1 MWIHKEE
8 AKQES
13 SRRLRLWM
21 SPPQN
26 EQKPEDKSERPK
38 MNQTMNDEAT
48 HNHQLE
54 LRAMCCH
61 LPFQRPDQD

>member
-8 AKQES
+8 AKQEL
-13 SRRLRLWM
+13 SRRLQLRM
-21 SPPQN
+21 SPSQN
-26 EQKPEDKSERPK
+26 DQIPEDRNDQLR
-38 MNQTMNDEAT
+38 MNLTMNDEAT

>member
-8 AKQES
+8 AKQEL
-13 SRRLRLWM
+13 SRRFQLQM

-26 EQKPEDKSERPK
+26 EQNLEDKSVRPK
-38 MNQTMNDEAT
+38 MNQTMSGEAT

-61 LPFQRPDQD
+61 LPLRRPDQD